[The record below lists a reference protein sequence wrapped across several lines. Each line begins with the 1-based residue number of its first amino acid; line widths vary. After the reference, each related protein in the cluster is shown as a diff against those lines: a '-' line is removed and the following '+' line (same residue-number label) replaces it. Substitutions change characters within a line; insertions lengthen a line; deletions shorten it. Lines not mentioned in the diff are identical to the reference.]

1 MGLVGSS
8 LLVLV
13 LLLATVLRAFQPDQL
28 RGENVDQPN
37 LHAWSGLE
45 GSNMVLPDD
54 SLAATNAALYEMTQ
68 NLVPSGR
75 VKHVSVFRNPFVLI
89 LGGYAVDGTFL
100 DDVQMF
106 DTRTRKWSGV
116 MLKRQCCNNEGEVV
130 ETSAIQ
136 DWPGNPDPLGT
147 QGERDVSQR
156 IPSRFSPEGTSGK
169 IGFQGDLPLPRAEH
183 AGTEAN
189 GIVYIFGGVT
199 QKFSYS
205 QDFYSFDPVALH
217 WRVFDR
223 YTGETPQRRAGHSFS
238 TDYQVSKGTKLY
250 LFGGCSMQGRGYD
263 ARLIGL
269 NDVWSFDTSKEV
281 WSCATCIATSPTAQ
295 VPTGSQPAPI
305 GRQYHAA
312 AMANGFLIIMGG
324 IDPVS
329 NMTLNDAWAFHAGT
343 KIWKQLFA
351 NTGSTGGFAPP
362 PLYHASLLSLTKLT
376 VTANSTG
383 FIPNGFLL
391 YGGVGGGGACGGS
404 ACSLLETTLGQV
416 YRLKIVF
423 GTLRSPKTRN
433 GAIAIDGDDIES
445 MYISSAA
452 WEYARLTGQQHDAS
466 SKLLKRYAMESVCL
480 DQARG
485 LLYSMGGMQ
494 ARTVKL
500 STADQVAVDLDG
512 VSYLDS
518 GEQFP
523 VRLWDRSTGEWLR
536 QTNQEPTNG
545 PWSFQDG
552 FTRFQPYLNNS
563 LQFLKTFR
571 VFSVAPID
579 VVEQVVYNAEFDP
592 LSL

>member
-1 MGLVGSS
+1 
-8 LLVLV
+8 
-13 LLLATVLRAFQPDQL
+13 
-28 RGENVDQPN
+28 
-37 LHAWSGLE
+37 
-45 GSNMVLPDD
+45 
-54 SLAATNAALYEMTQ
+54 
-68 NLVPSGR
+68 
-75 VKHVSVFRNPFVLI
+75 
-89 LGGYAVDGTFL
+89 
-100 DDVQMF
+100 
-106 DTRTRKWSGV
+106 
-116 MLKRQCCNNEGEVV
+116 
-130 ETSAIQ
+130 
-136 DWPGNPDPLGT
+136 
-147 QGERDVSQR
+147 
-156 IPSRFSPEGTSGK
+156 
-169 IGFQGDLPLPRAEH
+169 
-183 AGTEAN
+183 
-189 GIVYIFGGVT
+189 
-199 QKFSYS
+199 
-205 QDFYSFDPVALH
+205 
-217 WRVFDR
+217 
-223 YTGETPQRRAGHSFS
+223 
-238 TDYQVSKGTKLY
+238 
-250 LFGGCSMQGRGYD
+250 
-263 ARLIGL
+263 
-269 NDVWSFDTSKEV
+269 
-281 WSCATCIATSPTAQ
+281 
-295 VPTGSQPAPI
+295 
-305 GRQYHAA
+305 
-312 AMANGFLIIMGG
+312 MANGFLIIVGG

-571 VFSVAPID
+571 IFSVAPID